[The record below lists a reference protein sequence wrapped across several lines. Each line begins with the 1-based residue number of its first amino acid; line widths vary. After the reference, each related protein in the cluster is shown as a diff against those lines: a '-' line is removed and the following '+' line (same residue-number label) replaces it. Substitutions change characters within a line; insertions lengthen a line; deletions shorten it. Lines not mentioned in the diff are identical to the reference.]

1 MNNLIKE
8 SLIKLKQKNITSPEL
23 DLRILLKHASKKN
36 DEIILSN
43 LNVDNID
50 IVKFKSY
57 LQKRIN
63 RQPIAKIIKNKPFWK
78 NNFYVNNFVL
88 DPRPETE
95 LIIEEVLNI
104 YRNKN
109 LKLKILDIGTGS
121 GCIAVSLAKEFKNA
135 SITAIDISKEAL
147 EVAEKNLKIH
157 SCYNQI
163 QLKMIDYKNI
173 NVPNNVTKVILRI
186 KYWYNDKMYKFL
198 TNDLN
203 HEWPPKQANG
213 IVFNMPIVSAQLLD
227 SNDKPVKDVLNKIKR
242 YAGPRGDFYDDK
254 TTKIHDMLYYDDET
268 LKFDYPTIKLKSALG
283 MIKRVNTENGC
294 IIDLRIP

>member
-78 NNFYVNNFVL
+78 NDFYVNNFVL

-95 LIIEEVLNI
+95 LIIEEALSI
-104 YRNKN
+104 YKNKN

-121 GCIAVSLAKEFKNA
+121 GCIAISLAKEFKNA
-135 SITAIDISKEAL
+135 FITAIDISKEAL

-157 SCYNQI
+157 NCNNNVL
-163 QLKMIDYKNI
+163 LKMVDFKNI
-173 NVPNNVTKVILRI
+173 NTKFDLIVSNPP
-186 KYWYNDKMYKFL
+186 YL
-198 TNDLN
+198 TNNQFHNADPEVKN
-203 HEWPPKQANG
+203 FEPKLALIGGDDGLKFYREYSNNLQNLMHKYSNFICEIG
-213 IVFNMPIVSAQLLD
+213 INQREDCEEIFKNSGLYI
-227 SNDKPVKDVLNKIKR
+227 NKIVKDLQGIERILSFSKI
-242 YAGPRGDFYDDK
+242 
-254 TTKIHDMLYYDDET
+254 
-268 LKFDYPTIKLKSALG
+268 
-283 MIKRVNTENGC
+283 
-294 IIDLRIP
+294 